1 MPETTPSLLA
11 IFLLIAASR
20 GARSAATKLA
30 ANDLVSIPD
39 PAPMVFVMLAVA
51 LLLAALVLAVLL
63 DAVDE
68 TAVTM
73 VYFCESFNA
82 ERGLQRAFA

>member
-1 MPETTPSLLA
+1 
-11 IFLLIAASR
+11 
-20 GARSAATKLA
+20 
-30 ANDLVSIPD
+30 
-39 PAPMVFVMLAVA
+39 MVFVMFAVA

-73 VYFCESFNA
+73 VYFLNRSTQRLGFNNHLL
-82 ERGLQRAFA
+82 RYT

>member
-1 MPETTPSLLA
+1 
-11 IFLLIAASR
+11 
-20 GARSAATKLA
+20 
-30 ANDLVSIPD
+30 
-39 PAPMVFVMLAVA
+39 MVFVMLAVA

-73 VYFCESFNA
+73 VYFCKSFNA
-82 ERGLQRAFA
+82 GRGLQ

>member
-1 MPETTPSLLA
+1 MTPLSAYLTAAMPETTPSLLA
-11 IFLLIAASR
+11 MFLLIAASR

-30 ANDLVSIPD
+30 ASDLVSIPD

-51 LLLAALVLAVLL
+51 LVLAALVLAVLV
-63 DAVDE
+63 DAVDV

-73 VYFCESFNA
+73 GCFS
-82 ERGLQRAFA
+82 

>member
-1 MPETTPSLLA
+1 MPDTTPSFLA
-11 IFLLIAASR
+11 MFLLIAASR

-51 LLLAALVLAVLL
+51 LVLAKLVLALALVLAVLL
-63 DAVDE
+63 DEVDV

-73 VYFCESFNA
+73 V
-82 ERGLQRAFA
+82 